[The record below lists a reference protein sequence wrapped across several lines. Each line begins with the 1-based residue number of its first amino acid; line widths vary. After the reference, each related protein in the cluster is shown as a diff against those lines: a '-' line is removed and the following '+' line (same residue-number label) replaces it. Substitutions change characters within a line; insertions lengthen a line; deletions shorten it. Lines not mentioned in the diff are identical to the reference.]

1 MPAKTAATAPP
12 TEKAKERKAFPRES
26 RAVTIMTLSEIFSS
40 LDEPYAAG
48 LFASEDRS
56 LFYRHCEAYA
66 AWFDAKQPV
75 PYNGESLYPCGA
87 AFLHTDCA
95 VTAQYAKTY
104 EYMDGRMTDK
114 LAASAL
120 SEHDKAYALRTIR
133 AFWEA
138 HHFPLG
144 WLHGAPNYHR
154 IVKEGLAS
162 YRERAKSTAG
172 DADFRDGVI
181 LLLDAMER
189 YVMRCTAFLRGIG
202 APDALC
208 DAMERVPFLPAET
221 YYEGLVAWNLIFYLD
236 GCDNLGCLDRG
247 LAHLYRGEDM
257 TEVIRQLFSNIDAV
271 GMWSCTLGPD
281 YNEITAQALS
291 AIRGRRRP
299 LLELRTVPDMPM
311 ALWRICSE
319 ALTSGSTNPSFYNDR
334 GIHDMMAGYLP
345 KIAWED
351 LGLFCGCG
359 CTETNLEGLTRAG
372 GTDDDLNLALLFE
385 EYLHANLASCGTF
398 EQFFTGLCNV
408 VREKTNAMLD
418 RLRDGYFYCAQKLPH
433 PVRTLFTDDCI
444 DRGLDYHA
452 GGPRYTWTM
461 NSNSGLINVIDSLA
475 AVRQLVYREK
485 RYTPETFLH
494 LLSSEDPAFYAQ
506 LRACP
511 CYGVDDA
518 ETDALAADF
527 TTHVY
532 SVYKDRGSEAFIDAF
547 TLTEHQF
554 LRYEGTGRC
563 VGPTPDGRH
572 RGDPTCDSV
581 AALRGKAVKGPTAM
595 LSSASRLPQHLA
607 MGMTVLNLTVSKR
620 VAEDPQ
626 LLRALIEGYF
636 DKGGLQVQI
645 TVTSGEELRD
655 ALEHPERH
663 EDLIVRVGGYSEYF
677 NRLSPALKEAVLSRN
692 IHEV

>member
-1 MPAKTAATAPP
+1 
-12 TEKAKERKAFPRES
+12 
-26 RAVTIMTLSEIFSS
+26 MTLTEIYSA
-40 LDEPYAAG
+40 LNEPYAAG
-48 LFASEDRS
+48 LFASENRS
-56 LFYRHCEAYA
+56 MFYRHCEAYA
-66 AWFDAKQPV
+66 AWFDAKEPTV
-75 PYNGESLYPCGA
+75 YNGESLYPCGA
-87 AFLHTDCA
+87 SFLHTDCA
-95 VTAQYAKTY
+95 VSPHYATTY
-104 EYMDGRMTDK
+104 EYRDGRMTEK
-114 LAASAL
+114 LAASDLSGEEQAHAL
-120 SEHDKAYALRTIR
+120 QTIR
-133 AFWEA
+133 TFREE
-138 HHFPLG
+138 HHLPVG
-144 WLHGAPNYHR
+144 WLHGSPNYHR
-154 IVKEGLAS
+154 IIREGLAS
-162 YRERAKSTAG
+162 YRDRAQNTAG

-189 YVMRCTAFLRGIG
+189 YLKRCTAYLRSIG
-202 APDALC
+202 APDSLC
-208 DAMERVPFLPAET
+208 DAMDRVPFLPAET

-257 TEVIRQLFSNIDAV
+257 TDVIGQLFANIDAV
-271 GMWSCTLGPD
+271 GMWSCTLGPV
-281 YNEITAQALS
+281 YNEITVQALY

-299 LLELRTVPDMPM
+299 LLELRTTPDMPED
-311 ALWRICSE
+311 LWRICGE
-319 ALTSGSTNPSFYNDR
+319 MLASGSTNPSFYNDR

-345 KIAWED
+345 KIHEED

-385 EYLHANLASCGTF
+385 EYLHAHLVSCGTF
-398 EQFFTGLCNV
+398 EEFYTGLCET

-418 RLRDGYFYCAQKLPH
+418 RLRDGYFYCAEKLPH
-433 PVRTLFTDDCI
+433 PMRTLFTDDCI

-475 AVRQLVYREK
+475 ALRQLVYREK
-485 RYTPETFLH
+485 RYTAKEFLS
-494 LLSSEDPAFYAQ
+494 LLTAEDPAFYTQ
-506 LRACP
+506 LAACP

-527 TTHVY
+527 TEHVY
-532 SVYKDRGSEAFIDAF
+532 SVYKDRGSEGFIDAF

-554 LRYEGTGRC
+554 LRYEATGRC

-581 AALRGKAVKGPTAM
+581 AALRGKAKKGPTAM
-595 LSSASRLPQHLA
+595 LSSAARLPQHLA
-607 MGMTVLNLTVSKR
+607 MGMTVLNLTVAKR
-620 VAEDPQ
+620 IVENPL

-636 DKGGLQVQI
+636 EKGGLQVQV

-655 ALEHPERH
+655 AMEHPERH

-677 NRLSPALKEAVLSRN
+677 NRLSPALKAAVLERD
-692 IHEV
+692 IHEA

>member
-1 MPAKTAATAPP
+1 
-12 TEKAKERKAFPRES
+12 
-26 RAVTIMTLSEIFSS
+26 MTLSEIFSA
-40 LDEPYAAG
+40 LYEPYAAG
-48 LFASEDRS
+48 LFASDNRS

-66 AWFDAKQPV
+66 AWFDAKEPTV
-75 PYNGESLYPCGA
+75 YNGESLYPCGA
-87 AFLHTDCA
+87 SFLHTDCA
-95 VTAQYAKTY
+95 VVPHYAMTY
-104 EYMDGRMTDK
+104 DYRDGRMTEK
-114 LAASAL
+114 LAASDL
-120 SEHDKAYALRTIR
+120 SEEEKSLALQTIR
-133 AFWEA
+133 IFREE
-138 HHFPLG
+138 HHLPVG
-144 WLHGAPNYHR
+144 WLHGSPNYHR
-154 IVKEGLAS
+154 IIKEGLAS
-162 YRERAKSTAG
+162 YRDRAKNTAG

-189 YVMRCTAFLRGIG
+189 YLTRCTAYLRGIG
-202 APDALC
+202 APETLC
-208 DAMERVPFLPAET
+208 DAMTRVPFQPAET
-221 YYEGLVAWNLIFYLD
+221 YYEGLVAWNIIFYLD

-257 TEVIRQLFSNIDAV
+257 TDVIGQLFSNIDAV
-271 GMWSCTLGPD
+271 GMWSCTLGPA
-281 YNEITAQALS
+281 YNEITKQALY

-299 LLELRTVPDMPM
+299 LLELRTTPDMPEE
-311 ALWRICSE
+311 LWRICGE
-319 ALTSGSTNPSFYNDR
+319 MLASGSTNPSFYNDR

-345 KIAWED
+345 KIAEED

-372 GTDDDLNLALLFE
+372 GTDADLNLAMLFE
-385 EYLHANLASCGTF
+385 EYLHAHLASCGTF
-398 EQFFTGLCNV
+398 DEFYTGLCET
-408 VREKTNAMLD
+408 VREKTNALLD
-418 RLRDGYFYCAQKLPH
+418 CLRDGYFYCAEKLPH

-475 AVRQLVYREK
+475 ALRQLVYREK
-485 RYTPETFLH
+485 RYTAEEFLA
-494 LLSSEDPAFYAQ
+494 LLTAEDPAFYA
-506 LRACP
+506 LLSACP

-527 TTHVY
+527 AEHVY
-532 SVYKDRGSEAFIDAF
+532 SVYKDRGSEGFIDAF

-554 LRYEGTGRC
+554 MRYEAAGQC

-581 AALRGKAVKGPTAM
+581 AALRGKAKKGPTAM
-595 LSSASRLPQHLA
+595 LSSAARLPQHLA
-607 MGMTVLNLTVSKR
+607 MGMTVLNLTVARR
-620 VAEDPQ
+620 VAENPT

-636 DKGGLQVQI
+636 EKGGLQVQI

-655 ALEHPERH
+655 AMEHPERH

-677 NRLSPALKEAVLSRN
+677 NRLSPALKAAVLERN
-692 IHEV
+692 IHEA